1 MKRRQFKVRG
11 SIINVFSGILVII
24 AAATLAVAWMYM
36 AQLAD
41 YKTDIKQIARG
52 YGLKMET
59 IGYLTP
65 ELKALLIRDLQEYGM
80 ENIDLTGTSFA
91 PVGYG
96 QDIVLA
102 ISGKLH
108 TAELDTSSGD
118 LLSFVFSQGTWTI
131 NIKLQST
138 AKY

>member
-1 MKRRQFKVRG
+1 MKRRQFKVSG
-11 SIINVFSGILVII
+11 STINILSGILVII

-36 AQLAD
+36 VQLAE

-59 IGYLTP
+59 VGYLTP
-65 ELKALLIRDLQEYGM
+65 ELKTLLIRDLQEYGL
-80 ENIDLTGTSFA
+80 ENIDLTGTSLA

-102 ISGKLH
+102 IGGRLRTSS
-108 TAELDTSSGD
+108 LDISSGD
-118 LLSFVFSQGTWTI
+118 LMSFVFLRGTWTI
-131 NIKLQST
+131 NIELQST